1 MSMQIYCTYLATFC
15 GKLFSV
21 QIILIM
27 AKYRNKQN
35 RIIQIH
41 INICIP
47 IYLYGN
53 PNTKRNLF
61 VDTSKKFATRMV
73 ITSGFF

>member
-1 MSMQIYCTYLATFC
+1 MSMQIYCTYLATIC

-61 VDTSKKFATRMV
+61 VTHQKSFLQEWLLLAV
-73 ITSGFF
+73 FF